1 MLAGT
6 PTLATNQH
14 LRNQLASF
22 AFCENLRNLN
32 CSCWRPRQQPN
43 EIMNSLLMLAGTPT
57 LATNQLLRNQLVSFA
72 FCENLRNL
80 RETELR
86 FIHSKIMAVL
96 LTIDHRQQ
104 HICGKQN
111 FASSKAQQRKR

>member
-14 LRNQLASF
+14 LRNQLA
-22 AFCENLRNLN
+22 
-32 CSCWRPRQQPN
+32 
-43 EIMNSLLMLAGTPT
+43 
-57 LATNQLLRNQLVSFA
+57 SFA

-96 LTIDHRQQ
+96 LTIDYGPSTATF
-104 HICGKQN
+104 CGKQN